1 MRNTIILYITAVG
14 DYMDDKR
21 FIIIKRMDSI
31 SIIDTEEEN
40 GELLALMFED
50 NEEMGNYLEYE
61 LDQILCILNEQNRLL
76 KENNIYFP

>member
-1 MRNTIILYITAVG
+1 MKNTIILYIIAVG
-14 DYMDDKR
+14 DYMEDKR

-31 SIIDTEEEN
+31 SIVDTEEDN

>member
-1 MRNTIILYITAVG
+1 MIILYIIAVG
-14 DYMDDKR
+14 DYMNDKR

-31 SIIDTEEEN
+31 SIVDTEEDN

>member
-1 MRNTIILYITAVG
+1 MN
-14 DYMDDKR
+14 DKR

-31 SIIDTEEEN
+31 SIVDTEENN

>member
-1 MRNTIILYITAVG
+1 MIGSVIIAVG

-21 FIIIKRMDSI
+21 FTIIKRMDSI
-31 SIIDTEEEN
+31 SIVDTEEDN

-61 LDQILCILNEQNRLL
+61 LDQILYILNEQNRLL